1 MLNLL
6 LVDDHQM
13 LIEGIKTLLRGEPD
27 LRVAAEAN
35 SGAAALDILGS
46 TPIDMALLD
55 INMPQ
60 MSGIELCAEIRRR
73 HPQIRMLALSMFEDY
88 TSVQAM
94 LQAGA
99 SGYIL
104 KNTSKTELLEA
115 VRRIASGHTYFTSS
129 VATTILEHAGAPPLP
144 PQDPKDTAVSLSA
157 REREILQLIAQE
169 YSNQQI
175 ADKLF
180 ISERT
185 VETHRKNLFFKT
197 QSKSV
202 VGLIQYAIR
211 HELIK

>member
-1 MLNLL
+1 
-6 LVDDHQM
+6 M

-27 LRVAAEAN
+27 VRVVAEAN
-35 SGAAALDILGS
+35 SGAAALAALEK
-46 TPIDMALLD
+46 TPADLALLD

-60 MSGIELCAEIRRR
+60 MSGIELCAELRRR
-73 HPQIRMLALSMFEDY
+73 YPNLRMLALSMFEDH
-88 TSVQAM
+88 SSIQGM

-104 KNTSKTELLEA
+104 KNTSKTELLAA
-115 VRRIASGHTYFTSS
+115 VRRIAAGHTYFTPS
-129 VATTILEHAGAPPLP
+129 VATTILDHAGAPAP
-144 PQDPKDTAVSLSA
+144 DPHRPDGTAVSLST

-169 YSNQQI
+169 LSNQQI

-185 VETHRKNLFFKT
+185 VETHRKNIFFKT

>member
-1 MLNLL
+1 MLHLL

-27 LRVAAEAN
+27 LQVVAEAN
-35 SGAAALDILGS
+35 SGIAALEILGQQ
-46 TPIDMALLD
+46 PIDMALLD

-73 HPQIRMLALSMFEDY
+73 YPHVRMLALSMFEDY
-88 TSVQAM
+88 SSIQAM
-94 LQAGA
+94 LHAGA

-104 KNTSKTELLEA
+104 KNTSKAELLEA
-115 VRRIASGHTYFTSS
+115 VRRIAAGHTYFTPL
-129 VATTILEHAGAPPLP
+129 VASTILDNAGAPPLAAP
-144 PQDPKDTAVSLSA
+144 AQEAAVSLSP
-157 REREILQLIAQE
+157 RELEILQLIAQE
-169 YSNQQI
+169 FSNQEI

>member
-1 MLNLL
+1 
-6 LVDDHQM
+6 M

-27 LRVAAEAN
+27 VQVVAEAT
-35 SGAAALDILGS
+35 SGAAALAALEKTS
-46 TPIDMALLD
+46 VDMALLD

-60 MSGIELCAEIRRR
+60 MSGIQLCAELRRR
-73 HPQIRMLALSMFEDY
+73 YPQMRMLALSMFEDH
-88 TSVQAM
+88 SSIQGM

-104 KNTSKTELLEA
+104 KNTSKAELLEA
-115 VRRIASGHTYFTSS
+115 VRRIATGHTYFTPS
-129 VATTILEHAGAPPLP
+129 VATTILEHAGAAAAP
-144 PQDPKDTAVSLSA
+144 DPAAGVNLSV

-169 YSNQQI
+169 LSNEQI

-185 VETHRKNLFFKT
+185 VETHRKNIFFKT

>member
-1 MLNLL
+1 MLRLL

-27 LRVAAEAN
+27 LQVVAEAN
-35 SGAAALDILGS
+35 SGAAALTALEK
-46 TPIDMALLD
+46 TPVDMALLD
-55 INMPQ
+55 INMPH
-60 MSGIELCAEIRRR
+60 MSGIELCAEVRRR
-73 HPQIRMLALSMFEDY
+73 HPHVRMLALSMFEDN
-88 TSVQAM
+88 SSIQGM

-104 KNTSKTELLEA
+104 KNTSKTELLDA
-115 VRRIASGHTYFTSS
+115 VRRIAGGHTYFAPS
-129 VATTILEHAGAPPLP
+129 VAATILEHAGAPLH
-144 PQDPKDTAVSLSA
+144 DSRDTGAVSLST

-169 YSNQQI
+169 LSNLQI

-185 VETHRKNLFFKT
+185 VETHRKNIFFKT

-211 HELIK
+211 HDLIK

>member
-1 MLNLL
+1 
-6 LVDDHQM
+6 M

-27 LRVAAEAN
+27 VQVVAEAN
-35 SGAAALDILGS
+35 SGAAALAALEKTS
-46 TPIDMALLD
+46 ADMALLD

-60 MSGIELCAEIRRR
+60 MSGIELCAELRRR
-73 HPQIRMLALSMFEDY
+73 YPHLRMLALSMFEDH
-88 TSVQAM
+88 SSIQGM

-104 KNTSKTELLEA
+104 KNTSKTELLAA
-115 VRRIASGHTYFTSS
+115 VRRIAAGHTYFAPT
-129 VATTILEHAGAPPLP
+129 VAATILEHAGAPAL
-144 PQDPKDTAVSLSA
+144 DADRDAAVSLSV

-169 YSNQQI
+169 FSNQQI
-175 ADKLF
+175 GDKLF

-185 VETHRKNLFFKT
+185 VETHRKNIFFKT

>member
-1 MLNLL
+1 
-6 LVDDHQM
+6 M

-27 LRVAAEAN
+27 VQVVAEAN
-35 SGAAALDILGS
+35 SGAAALAALEKTS
-46 TPIDMALLD
+46 ADMALLD

-60 MSGIELCAEIRRR
+60 MSGIELCAELRRR
-73 HPQIRMLALSMFEDY
+73 YPHLRMLALSMFEDH
-88 TSVQAM
+88 SSIQGM

-104 KNTSKTELLEA
+104 KNTSKTELLAA
-115 VRRIASGHTYFTSS
+115 VRRIAAGHTYFAPT
-129 VATTILEHAGAPPLP
+129 VAATILEHAGAPEL
-144 PQDPKDTAVSLSA
+144 DADRDAAVSLSV

-169 YSNQQI
+169 FSNQQI
-175 ADKLF
+175 GDKLF

-185 VETHRKNLFFKT
+185 VETHRKNIFFKT

>member
-1 MLNLL
+1 
-6 LVDDHQM
+6 M

-27 LRVAAEAN
+27 LQVVAEAN
-35 SGAAALDILGS
+35 SGAAALAALEK
-46 TPIDMALLD
+46 TPVDMALLD

-60 MSGIELCAEIRRR
+60 MSGIELCAELRRR
-73 HPQIRMLALSMFEDY
+73 YPHLRMLALSMFEDH
-88 TSVQAM
+88 SSIQGM

-104 KNTSKTELLEA
+104 KNTSKTELLAA
-115 VRRIASGHTYFTSS
+115 VRRIAAGHTYFAPT
-129 VATTILEHAGAPPLP
+129 VAATILEHAGAPAL
-144 PQDPKDTAVSLSA
+144 DADRDAAVSLSV

-169 YSNQQI
+169 FSNQQI
-175 ADKLF
+175 GDKLF

-185 VETHRKNLFFKT
+185 VETHRKNIFFKT

>member
-1 MLNLL
+1 MLRLL

-27 LRVAAEAN
+27 VEVVAEAT
-35 SGAAALDILGS
+35 SGAAALAAIAE
-46 TPIDMALLD
+46 TPVDMALLD
-55 INMPQ
+55 INMPH
-60 MSGIELCAEIRRR
+60 MSGIQLCAELHRRYPKLR
-73 HPQIRMLALSMFEDY
+73 ILALSMFEDY
-88 TSVQAM
+88 SSIQGM

-104 KNTSKTELLEA
+104 KNTSKVELLAA
-115 VRRIASGHTYFTSS
+115 VRRIASGHTYFAPT
-129 VATTILEHAGAPPLP
+129 VATTILEHAGAPPAP
-144 PQDPKDTAVSLSA
+144 DPHASVTLST

-169 YSNQQI
+169 LSNQQI

-185 VETHRKNLFFKT
+185 VETHRKNIFFKT

>member
-1 MLNLL
+1 MLRLL

-13 LIEGIKTLLRGEPD
+13 LIEGIKTLLRGEAD
-27 LRVAAEAN
+27 LQVVAEAN
-35 SGAAALDILGS
+35 NGVAALALLEKKPVDI
-46 TPIDMALLD
+46 ALLD

-73 HPQIRMLALSMFEDY
+73 HPQTRMLALSMFEDH
-88 TSVQAM
+88 SSIQGM

-115 VRRIASGHTYFTSS
+115 VRRIASGHSYFAPS
-129 VATTILEHAGAPPLP
+129 VATTILEHAGAAAQEPA
-144 PQDPKDTAVSLSA
+144 KETGVSLSA

-169 YSNQQI
+169 LSNLEI

-185 VETHRKNLFFKT
+185 VETHRKNIFFKT

>member
-1 MLNLL
+1 MLRLL

-27 LRVAAEAN
+27 VQVVAEAN
-35 SGAAALDILGS
+35 SGAAALAALEKTS
-46 TPIDMALLD
+46 ADMALLD

-60 MSGIELCAEIRRR
+60 MSGIELCAELRRR
-73 HPQIRMLALSMFEDY
+73 YPHLRMLALSMFEDH
-88 TSVQAM
+88 SSIQGM

-104 KNTSKTELLEA
+104 KNTSKTELLAA
-115 VRRIASGHTYFTSS
+115 VRRIAAGHTYFAPT
-129 VATTILEHAGAPPLP
+129 VAATILEHAGAPAL
-144 PQDPKDTAVSLSA
+144 DADRDAAVSLSV

-169 YSNQQI
+169 FSNQQI
-175 ADKLF
+175 GDKLF

-185 VETHRKNLFFKT
+185 VETHRKNIFFKT